1 MRWLTWNGL
10 NNRIM
15 FGEII
20 VPYIIGGSLFG
31 LLFELLVNKDRVMRI
46 ENLQECGKE
55 YFGHYL
61 LAHIALLFYLY
72 NMFKKRLS
80 KTFRLIFY
88 RLLLYYNKLK
98 IKE

>member
-31 LLFELLVNKDRVMRI
+31 LLFELLVNKMSDEDREPTRMWERI
-46 ENLQECGKE
+46 FWITCWPYCLTI
-55 YFGHYL
+55 F
-61 LAHIALLFYLY
+61 LY
-72 NMFKKRLS
+72 NMFKKD
-80 KTFRLIFY
+80 
-88 RLLLYYNKLK
+88 
-98 IKE
+98 

>member
-31 LLFELLVNKDRVMRI
+31 LLFELLVNKMSDEDREPTEEEI
-46 ENLQECGKE
+46 EAEEAASKNESLQ
-55 YFGHYL
+55 
-61 LAHIALLFYLY
+61 
-72 NMFKKRLS
+72 FKNTWSYIRC
-80 KTFRLIFY
+80 
-88 RLLLYYNKLK
+88 
-98 IKE
+98 